1 MNTIDLKKEKH
12 IQEKQIVIDQLVFN
26 TEPLP
31 EFKTEIQIKISLESK
46 KMDDVV
52 FMEDLKLELINE
64 INDAIRN
71 IDTENKVKLKT
82 QIIIR

>member
-1 MNTIDLKKEKH
+1 MNAIDLKKEKH

-46 KMDDVV
+46 KMDDVI

-71 IDTENKVKLKT
+71 IDTENEVKLKT
-82 QIIIR
+82 QIIVR